1 MVLKDYLLAI
11 GLLWVSIATA
21 TVDVIKNDAAVR
33 TPEEKR
39 ASVGVPEKNLKILAL
54 DLSYEKEGN
63 DPGERLYNEKELIQ
77 ILQIFPNLLALNI
90 TGQPLTKEVGET
102 IHDFMPKLLKLIST
116 GNIHLRSFDDK
127 EDSWERVDIL
137 TIGNDYLERLI
148 QKESPLKSLVL
159 DYSSIDDQG
168 LEILANG
175 ATQLV
180 EISLVGTEK
189 ITDRGLAI
197 LVKNAPDLRTIYL
210 GDIILTKP
218 HETKPKIISQ
228 KISKELIESL
238 SSKGINVVI
247 TSRTLQK
254 N

>member
-1 MVLKDYLLAI
+1 MSLKGYLLTI
-11 GLLWVSIATA
+11 GLLWIPFAT
-21 TVDVIKNDAAVR
+21 TLEPPKNDLAVPN
-33 TPEEKR
+33 PEEKR
-39 ASVGVPEKNLKILAL
+39 TAAGVPEKNLNILAL
-54 DLSYEKEGN
+54 DLSYEKGGN
-63 DPGERLYNEKELIQ
+63 DPGERLYTEKELIQ

-116 GNIHLRSFDDK
+116 GNIHLRSLDNP
-127 EDSWERVDIL
+127 EDSWERVDVL
-137 TIGNDYLERLI
+137 AIGNDYLERLI
-148 QKESPLKSLVL
+148 QKDSPLKSLVL

-175 ATQLV
+175 ASQLV

-189 ITDRGLAI
+189 ITDRGLAN
-197 LVKNAPDLRTIYL
+197 LVKNTPDLRTIYL

-228 KISKELIESL
+228 QISKELIESL
-238 SSKGINVVI
+238 SSKGINVII
-247 TSRTLQK
+247 TSRTLQR